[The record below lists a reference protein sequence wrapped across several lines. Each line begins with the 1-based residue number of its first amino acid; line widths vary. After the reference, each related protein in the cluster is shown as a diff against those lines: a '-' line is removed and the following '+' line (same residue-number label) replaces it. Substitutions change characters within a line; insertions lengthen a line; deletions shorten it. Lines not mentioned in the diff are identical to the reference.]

1 MRTFRTWPIPTAI
14 TPAGSWRLP
23 SDSWSKTAC
32 LIAPPPGTYGATTV
46 SSSPSPRS
54 RTGSKRGEKRA
65 ADRITQDYLD
75 DALSDFSGYIAADE
89 LYDGP
94 YCVLSIVDNHRFK
107 RLIYEVLDH
116 NPTEEDITKFFLRFR
131 RALTA
136 RGLSLKG
143 VTTDGSQLYPT
154 PIAQVFGA
162 VPHQVC
168 QFHVM
173 AEINKAVLKA
183 VAKVRRQLK
192 ATLPKLGRGRPSA
205 AGRRLMARKKR
216 LEAKIADLFDHRH
229 LFVQHHL
236 TPAERKNL
244 RRITRGHPELRVLR
258 QIVDEVYRLFDRRCR
273 TDTALAKLAKLRQ
286 KVRRFKAVGQTL
298 KKLFSPTLEKA
309 LTFLDDSLL
318 PATSNAVERGN
329 RRHRKMQKTI
339 YRVRTTQNI
348 RRRIAMDMLRDAQAQ
363 GRLQTIWTLHYARAG

>member
-1 MRTFRTWPIPTAI
+1 
-14 TPAGSWRLP
+14 
-23 SDSWSKTAC
+23 
-32 LIAPPPGTYGATTV
+32 V

-94 YCVLSIVDNHRFK
+94 YCVLSIVDNQRFN

-116 NPTEEDITKFFLRFR
+116 DPTEEDITKFFLRLR

-205 AGRRLMARKKR
+205 AGRRLAARKKR
-216 LEAKIADLFDHRH
+216 IEAKIADLFDHRH

-236 TPAERKNL
+236 TPTERKNL

-258 QIVDEVYRLFDRRCR
+258 QIVDEAYRLFDRRCR

-286 KVRRFKAVGQTL
+286 RVRRFKAVGQTL

-339 YRVRTTQNI
+339 YRVRTAQNI

-363 GRLQTIWTLHYARAG
+363 GRLQTICTLNYARAG